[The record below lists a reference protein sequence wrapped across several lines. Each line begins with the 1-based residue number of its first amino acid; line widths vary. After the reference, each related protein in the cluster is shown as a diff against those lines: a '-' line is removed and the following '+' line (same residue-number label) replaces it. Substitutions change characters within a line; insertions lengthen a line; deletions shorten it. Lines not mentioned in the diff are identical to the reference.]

1 MEPDY
6 HSEEQKEN
14 THIHVMRERD
24 HTFENITPNI
34 YLVGLTNEI
43 SYTSTMCSFDF
54 HNPSGKV
61 TYQQIFIKWQLRKSE
76 HLESTPYKC
85 DPRISTR
92 YQIKKATIVETDEP

>member
-43 SYTSTMCSFDF
+43 SYTSTMKAFVPLPQSKWKSNISSWDSFF
-54 HNPSGKV
+54 QH
-61 TYQQIFIKWQLRKSE
+61 I
-76 HLESTPYKC
+76 
-85 DPRISTR
+85 
-92 YQIKKATIVETDEP
+92 